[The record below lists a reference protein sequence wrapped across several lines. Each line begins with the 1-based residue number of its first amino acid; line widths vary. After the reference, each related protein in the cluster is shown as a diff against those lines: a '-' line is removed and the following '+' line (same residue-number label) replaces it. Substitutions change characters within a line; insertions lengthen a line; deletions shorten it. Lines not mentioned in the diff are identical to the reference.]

1 MEEGAKLAASQNNN
15 NEVGDGMQCIHHPH
29 HTNTSNPGAICAF
42 CLQEKLGK
50 LLSSSFPS
58 PPPPSSS
65 SPSPSPSFTPPPP
78 PLSLKTN
85 HHTRSRIP
93 FLVQNKNNTVST
105 KNKKPSTTS
114 NCSSSGNIIFKRSKS
129 TVTSTRNHTHFI
141 HHDHDFFSPRKRNG
155 FWSFLYPSSKEAK
168 SPNGKQRGKCS
179 GQTQRKSDHVIM
191 EEEKCFSSSSSKVSR
206 SRSVG
211 CGSRSFSAD
220 FFERISSGLGD
231 CTLRR
236 VESHREGKHKVVA
249 SASSASSSSS
259 SSSSSAAGGGGVVNH
274 CMKERVRC
282 GGIFGGFA
290 VTSSSSSAS
299 SSSWVSSTVDDGRG
313 RSWGWAFASPIR
325 AFTTKGSSSSKRDAS
340 DKNATPNLSAIPSLL
355 TVRG

>member
-1 MEEGAKLAASQNNN
+1 MEEGARLGACHNNNN
-15 NEVGDGMQCIHHPH
+15 NEVGDGVQCIHHPH
-29 HTNTSNPGAICAF
+29 TTNNNANPGAICAF

-58 PPPPSSS
+58 PPPSS
-65 SPSPSPSFTPPPP
+65 SPSPSPSFTPLPPP
-78 PLSLKTN
+78 SSSLPLSLKTP
-85 HHTRSRIP
+85 HPTRSRIP
-93 FLVQNKNNTVST
+93 FLVPTKTNNNFNN
-105 KNKKPSTTS
+105 KNKKPSTTTTS
-114 NCSSSGNIIFKRSKS
+114 NASSSSNVIFKRSKS
-129 TVTSTRNHTHFI
+129 TATSTRSHNHFLL
-141 HHDHDFFSPRKRNG
+141 HDHDFSPRKKNG

-168 SPNGKQRGKCS
+168 SPNGKHRDKGL
-179 GQTQRKSDHVIM
+179 GQTQRKSDHVTM
-191 EEEKCFSSSSSKVSR
+191 EEDKCFSSSSSKVSR

-236 VESHREGKHKVVA
+236 VESQREGKPKVVA
-249 SASSASSSSS
+249 SAS
-259 SSSSSAAGGGGVVNH
+259 AGTGVVNH

-290 VTSSSSSAS
+290 VTSSSSSTS
-299 SSSWVSSTVDDGRG
+299 SSSWVSSSVDDGRG
-313 RSWGWAFASPIR
+313 RSWGWAFASPMR
-325 AFTTKGSSSSKRDAS
+325 AFTTKGSSSSKPDAS

>member
-1 MEEGAKLAASQNNN
+1 MEEGAKLGACHNNN

-29 HTNTSNPGAICAF
+29 HTNTTSPGAICAF

-58 PPPPSSS
+58 LPPSSSSSSSSS

-93 FLVQNKNNTVST
+93 FLVQNKNNSLST

-129 TVTSTRNHTHFI
+129 TVTSTRSHGHFI

-168 SPNGKQRGKCS
+168 SPNGKQR
-179 GQTQRKSDHVIM
+179 QTQRKSDHVIM
-191 EEEKCFSSSSSKVSR
+191 EEEKCFGSSSSKVSR

-259 SSSSSAAGGGGVVNH
+259 SSSGAGGVVNH

-290 VTSSSSSAS
+290 VTSSSSSAY

-325 AFTTKGSSSSKRDAS
+325 AFTTKGSSSKRDAS

>member
-1 MEEGAKLAASQNNN
+1 MEEAARHNN
-15 NEVGDGMQCIHHPH
+15 NEVADGTMQCIHHH
-29 HTNTSNPGAICAF
+29 HTNPGAICAF
-42 CLQEKLGK
+42 CLQEKLDK

-65 SPSPSPSFTPPPP
+65 PSSPPSFTPPPP
-78 PLSLKTN
+78 PSSSLPLSLKTN
-85 HHTRSRIP
+85 HHTP
-93 FLVQNKNNTVST
+93 FLVPNKNINT

-114 NCSSSGNIIFKRSKS
+114 NSSSSGNIIFKRSKS
-129 TVTSTRNHTHFI
+129 TRSHTQFI
-141 HHDHDFFSPRKRNG
+141 HHHHDFSPRKKNG

-168 SPNGKQRGKCS
+168 SANGKQREK
-179 GQTQRKSDHVIM
+179 QRKSDHVIM
-191 EEEKCFSSSSSKVSR
+191 EEDTCLSSSSSKVWR

-220 FFERISSGLGD
+220 FFERISSGLSD

-236 VESHREGKHKVVA
+236 VESQREGKPKVVA
-249 SASSASSSSS
+249 SASSSSS
-259 SSSSSAAGGGGVVNH
+259 SSGGAGVGNH

-282 GGIFGGFA
+282 GGIFSG
-290 VTSSSSSAS
+290 TSSSSSAS

-313 RSWGWAFASPIR
+313 RSWRWAFASPIR
-325 AFTTKGSSSSKRDAS
+325 AFTTKASSSSSKRDAS
-340 DKNATPNLSAIPSLL
+340 DKNATPNLSSIPSLL

>member
-1 MEEGAKLAASQNNN
+1 MEEGARLGAYHNN
-15 NEVGDGMQCIHHPH
+15 NEVGDGIMQCIHHH
-29 HTNTSNPGAICAF
+29 HLTNNLNSSNPGAICAF
-42 CLQEKLGK
+42 CLQEKLDK

-65 SPSPSPSFTPPPP
+65 SPSESPSFTPPPP
-78 PLSLKTN
+78 PSSSLPLSLKTN

-93 FLVQNKNNTVST
+93 FLVPNKSIST

-114 NCSSSGNIIFKRSKS
+114 NSSSSGNIIFKRSKS
-129 TVTSTRNHTHFI
+129 TVTSTRSHSQFI
-141 HHDHDFFSPRKRNG
+141 HHHHDFSPRKKNG

-168 SPNGKQRGKCS
+168 SPNGKQRDKCL
-179 GQTQRKSDHVIM
+179 GHTQRKSDHVIM
-191 EEEKCFSSSSSKVSR
+191 EEDTCFSSSSSKVSR

-220 FFERISSGLGD
+220 FFERISSGLSD

-236 VESHREGKHKVVA
+236 VESQREGKPKVVA
-249 SASSASSSSS
+249 SASTT
-259 SSSSSAAGGGGVVNH
+259 SSAGAGVGNH

-290 VTSSSSSAS
+290 ATSSSFSAS

-325 AFTTKGSSSSKRDAS
+325 AFTTKASSSKRDAS
-340 DKNATPNLSAIPSLL
+340 DKNATPNLSSIPSLL